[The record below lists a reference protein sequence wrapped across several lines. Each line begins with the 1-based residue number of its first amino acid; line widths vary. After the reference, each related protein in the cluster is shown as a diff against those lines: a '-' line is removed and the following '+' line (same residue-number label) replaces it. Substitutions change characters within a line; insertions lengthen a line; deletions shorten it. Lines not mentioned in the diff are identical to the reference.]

1 MTDAVIE
8 QAIDV
13 EEMNWVPAH
22 KLACLIAFVSSAVNQ
37 TLFSSKH

>member
-13 EEMNWVPAH
+13 KEMNWVPAH

-37 TLFSSKH
+37 TLFSFKH